1 MKFIVKSTPLT
12 RVSVTNLNYTTMTFQ
27 TLEVKYETMRI
38 KGLLKKKKP
47 QVVVKK

>member
-1 MKFIVKSTPLT
+1 MPS
-12 RVSVTNLNYTTMTFQ
+12 VSYKPIFTTMTFQ
-27 TLEVKYETMRI
+27 TLEVKYENMKI